1 VEYKTIKEQLSFL
14 RFYNLGITG
23 AATAAGEAGWDAQH
37 RRRRETATVSRRS
50 RRGGRRR
57 WRRGGGPE
65 MASSGRVGGGHG
77 RQRGLKG
84 CAAPETAGNDDGG
97 TG

>member
-1 VEYKTIKEQLSFL
+1 VECKTIKEHLSFL

-23 AATAAGEAGWDAQH
+23 AAMAGVEAGWDAQH
-37 RRRRETATVSRRS
+37 RRRQETTTVSRRS
-50 RRGGRRR
+50 RRGGRWR

-77 RQRGLKG
+77 RQRGPMG
-84 CAAPETAGNDDGG
+84 YAALETAGNDDSGAG
-97 TG
+97 